1 MYVYYFFI
9 NINLYQCHKNILVGK
24 FKSIEYFIKIIFF
37 TFLKTFKM
45 QKIIFFSIF
54 LMALAGCEKSDTPT
68 PTPSQWA
75 PTPTEVKYIG
85 RYKADSIFID
95 NVLMSKDTATL
106 TIKAN
111 AEQHSLFADF
121 SYPKNKNLAGK
132 SAPIDLYYNLDIENG
147 FLGESLL
154 LLKYKYSTNIGGT
167 SDSGYI
173 YTDHEITVLSFEI
186 MEFIPNKSLKVQELR
201 GTRIFKYYFKAI

>member
-37 TFLKTFKM
+37 TFFKIFKM

-54 LMALAGCEKSDTPT
+54 LMALAGCNKSDTPT
-68 PTPSQWA
+68 PSRWA
-75 PTPTEVKYIG
+75 PTLAEALYIG
-85 RYKADSIFID
+85 HYKTDSIFVD
-95 NVLMSKDTATL
+95 NVLISKDTATL

-111 AEQHSLFADF
+111 AKAGSLFANF
-121 SYPKNKNLAGK
+121 SYPKNKNLEGK
-132 SAPIDLYYNLDIENG
+132 SVPIDFEYHLNIIENG
-147 FLGESLL
+147 FLGESYLVFEVQNSTTVVDSH
-154 LLKYKYSTNIGGT
+154 YDTSTTTYS
-167 SDSGYI
+167 
-173 YTDHEITVLSFEI
+173 YTPIFKFEI

-201 GTRIFKYYFKAI
+201 GTRVFKYYFKPY